1 MPTTNLDWDL
11 DNALI
16 SLKAAIS
23 AKNKGES
30 QDALTHLNNVIY
42 EVKEAIERLEKGE
55 K

>member
-23 AKNKGES
+23 AKHKGE
-30 QDALTHLNNVIY
+30 QKDALTHLNNVIY

>member
-30 QDALTHLNNVIY
+30 QDAVTHLNNAIY
-42 EVKEAIERLEKGE
+42 DIKEAIARLEKGE